1 MNRQLLTEL
10 ELGFWVSWFYKQET
24 PSGVCFVIGINSI
37 NRQPVAGLGNRRGG
51 LEFADALKITAD
63 LLF

>member
-24 PSGVCFVIGINSI
+24 PSGVCFVTLGINSI
-37 NRQPVAGLGNRRGG
+37 NRQPVAGLGRTDEGVSNLRM
-51 LEFADALKITAD
+51 L
-63 LLF
+63 